1 MRVRWREQAVTD
13 RDDVEAYYGQYNLR
27 AAVAAGDRIQEVV
40 DLLETFPHLG
50 HQGTIPGTREITV
63 AGSKSVVVYQVE
75 GDSVDILRVFHGGRQ
90 RPVRL

>member
-40 DLLETFPHLG
+40 DLLETFPHMG
-50 HQGTIPGTREITV
+50 HQELFLERER
-63 AGSKSVVVYQVE
+63 SP
-75 GDSVDILRVFHGGRQ
+75 LRAAKAWLFIKLKAIR
-90 RPVRL
+90 